1 MAASYARRVTS
12 SPAPAAH
19 PAIRLLDLR
28 ETALDPT
35 EVLAAVDDPAAGG
48 VNLFVGVVRDHDHGE
63 SVAHLDYSAHPS
75 ALDRLAEVA
84 TGVAEEFDVVALAAV
99 HRTGLLEI
107 GDIAVV
113 VAVSAGHR
121 GEAYDASRALIDR
134 LKANVPVWKHQVF
147 GDGREEWV
155 NSP

>member
-1 MAASYARRVTS
+1 MTNPPPVL
-12 SPAPAAH
+12 P

-28 ETALDPT
+28 EVALDPA

-48 VNLFVGVVRDHDHGE
+48 VNLFVGAVRDHDHGE
-63 SVAHLDYSAHPS
+63 TVDHLDYTAHPT
-75 ALDRLAEVA
+75 ALERLHEVA
-84 TGVAEEFDVVALAAV
+84 TGVAEEFDVIALAAV
-99 HRTGLLEI
+99 HRTGRLEI

-113 VAVSAGHR
+113 VAVSAAHR
-121 GEAYDASRALIDR
+121 GQAYDASRALIDR
-134 LKANVPVWKHQVF
+134 LKANLPVWKHQVF

>member
-1 MAASYARRVTS
+1 MDSRPT
-12 SPAPAAH
+12 PGLP

-28 ETALDPT
+28 EVALDPA
-35 EVLAAVDDPAAGG
+35 EVLAVVDDPAAGG

-63 SVAHLDYSAHPS
+63 TVDHLDYTAHPT
-75 ALDRLAEVA
+75 ALQRLEEVA
-84 TGVAEEFDVVALAAV
+84 TGVAEEFEVIALAAV
-99 HRTGLLEI
+99 HRTGRLEI

-113 VAVSAGHR
+113 VAVSAAHR
-121 GEAYDASRALIDR
+121 GQAYDASRALIDR
-134 LKANVPVWKHQVF
+134 LKASLPVWKHQVF